1 MPRASDQIGP
11 ALRGIAEGN
20 EERYNRLQRIRY
32 EMAEALR
39 FERERANDSSIESNR
54 CKQIQR
60 FLMRKHVYDSREKL
74 GLTEAEVLKLNDDQI
89 EECLDK
95 ILSIDAPSAPC
106 TDSSELQK

>member
-1 MPRASDQIGP
+1 
-11 ALRGIAEGN
+11 
-20 EERYNRLQRIRY
+20 
-32 EMAEALR
+32 
-39 FERERANDSSIESNR
+39 
-54 CKQIQR
+54 
-60 FLMRKHVYDSREKL
+60 MRKHVYDSREKL